1 MNRQDI
7 YNEIEQMFGF
17 IPSFFKMIP
26 DSSLEPEWNLM
37 KRIQFEEGPIPN
49 KYRELM
55 GIAIAA
61 VMKCRYGSFF
71 HTERARMNGATD
83 AEIEDAV
90 HFATSS
96 FSWSATLHGLQID
109 YDQFKE
115 EMKKVGEYVQSRQA
129 AEKDLY
135 DQYCGSGCC
144 SC

>member
-55 GIAIAA
+55 GVAISA

-83 AEIEDAV
+83 AEIEDVV

-96 FSWSATLHGLQID
+96 SSWSATLHGLQID

-115 EMKKVGEYVQSRQA
+115 EMK
-129 AEKDLY
+129 
-135 DQYCGSGCC
+135 
-144 SC
+144 